1 MDVRDYLFREKLPLM
16 STALEAYALRQRT
29 IAKNIAN
36 ATTPGYRPE
45 RVRFEE
51 EFLQSEL
58 MLRGTRTNNQHIGIG
73 PPFDDHVHPEREQ
86 APVPKP
92 EVYFAGES
100 HVNVDKEMGELAK
113 NQIRFRLV
121 ARLAQRYFNGLQQAI
136 KGTPQ

>member
-58 MLRGTRTNNQHIGIG
+58 MLRGTRTNAQHIGIG
-73 PPFDDHVHPEREQ
+73 PPFDDEVQPEREQ

-92 EVYFAGES
+92 EVYFVGES

-121 ARLAQRYFNGLQQAI
+121 ARLAQRYFSGLQQAI

>member
-58 MLRGTRTNNQHIGIG
+58 ALRGNRTSRKHIGIG
-73 PPFDDHVHPEREQ
+73 MPDANEVSPKRVNEVIPE
-86 APVPKP
+86 P
-92 EVYFAGES
+92 EVFFAGES

-121 ARLAQRYFNGLQQAI
+121 ARLTQRYFNGLQQAI